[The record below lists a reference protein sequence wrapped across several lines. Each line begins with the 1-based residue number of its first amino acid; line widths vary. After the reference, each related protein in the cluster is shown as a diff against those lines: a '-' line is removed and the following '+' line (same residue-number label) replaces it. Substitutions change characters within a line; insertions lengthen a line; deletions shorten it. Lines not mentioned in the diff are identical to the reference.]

1 MKSEENRAFFDART
15 LIFSILIPLIAGILF
30 SSFIPQPK
38 IGLIEIKEPLDN
50 DVGKSVVEQ
59 IQYANN
65 HPEIR
70 GIVLA
75 LDSPGGTIND
85 TELIYLELNHL
96 RRKMPV
102 VTMVQGLSASGA
114 YYVSLA
120 TDFIYSNPSAMVGNV
135 GVIGQIPPVPIL
147 LEEIYSTGPYKFWG
161 NPRDTYVRQIDMMKR
176 SFLKAV
182 EVGRG
187 DRLAISIEQ
196 VSRGEVYPASEALGY
211 GLIDQLG
218 SQSEAIEKAARLA
231 HIANYEVVNLS
242 QMVDQERSEAS
253 AFYALDENG
262 ESTGYPREPG
272 FYYLYIVDFKGG
284 LQ

>member
-1 MKSEENRAFFDART
+1 MKSEENRIFFDART

-30 SSFIPQPK
+30 SSLIPRPK

-120 TDFIYSNPSAMVGNV
+120 TDYIFSNPSAMVGNV

-176 SFLKAV
+176 TFLKAV

-187 DRLAISIEQ
+187 DRLTIPIEQ

-211 GLIDQLG
+211 GLVDNLG
-218 SQSEAIEKAARLA
+218 SLSEAIEEAARLA
-231 HIANYEVVNLS
+231 HISNYQVVNLS
-242 QMVDQERSEAS
+242 RLVDQEQSETS
-253 AFYALDENG
+253 AFYALDDNG
-262 ESTGYPREPG
+262 ESTGYPKEPG
-272 FYYLYIVDFKGG
+272 FYYLYIADFKEG

>member
-1 MKSEENRAFFDART
+1 MKSEDNRAFFDART
-15 LIFSILIPLIAGILF
+15 LIFSIIIPLIAGILF

-38 IGLIEIKEPLDN
+38 VGLIEIKEPLDN

-218 SQSEAIEKAARLA
+218 SQSEAIEKVARLA
-231 HIANYEVVNLS
+231 HIADYEVVDLS
-242 QMVDQERSEAS
+242 QMVDQEQSETS
-253 AFYALDENG
+253 AFYSLDENG

-272 FYYLYIVDFKGG
+272 FYYLYIADFKGG

>member
-1 MKSEENRAFFDART
+1 MKSEENRTLFDART
-15 LIFSILIPLIAGILF
+15 LIFSILIPLIAGFLL
-30 SSFIPQPK
+30 SSVIPQPK

-50 DVGKSVVEQ
+50 RVGKFIVEQ
-59 IQYANN
+59 IQYAYN
-65 HPEIR
+65 HRDIQ
-70 GIVLA
+70 GVVLV

-96 RRKMPV
+96 RTKMPV

-120 TDFIYSNPSAMVGNV
+120 SDSIFSNPSALVGNV

-147 LEEIYSTGPYKFWG
+147 LEEVYSTGPYKFWG
-161 NPRDTYVRQIDMMKR
+161 SPRDTYVRQIDMMKR

-187 DRLAISIEQ
+187 DRLTISIEK

-211 GLIDQLG
+211 GLIDRLG
-218 SQSEAIEKAARLA
+218 SQSEAIQEAARLA
-231 HIANYEVVNLS
+231 HVANYQVVDLS
-242 QMVDQERSEAS
+242 KLVDQEQSEAS
-253 AFYALDENG
+253 AFYSQDENG
-262 ESTGYPREPG
+262 EITGYPKEPG
-272 FYYLYIVDFKGG
+272 FYYLYIADFKGG

>member
-1 MKSEENRAFFDART
+1 MKSDENRIYFDVRT
-15 LIFSILIPLIAGILF
+15 LIFSILIPLITGILL
-30 SSFIPQPK
+30 SSVIPQPK
-38 IGLIEIKEPLDN
+38 IGIIEIKEPLDN
-50 DVGKSVVEQ
+50 NVGKNVVDQ
-59 IQYANN
+59 IQYAQN
-65 HPEIR
+65 HADIR
-70 GIVLA
+70 GVVIA

-96 RRKMPV
+96 RRRMPV

-114 YYVSLA
+114 YYISLA
-120 TDFIYSNPSAMVGNV
+120 TDFIFSNPSAMVGNV

-187 DRLAISIEQ
+187 ERLAVPIEQ

-218 SQSEAIEKAARLA
+218 SLSEAIEKAARLA
-231 HIANYEVVNLS
+231 HVANYEVVNLS
-242 QMVDQERSEAS
+242 RLVDQEQSEAS

-262 ESTGYPREPG
+262 ESTGYPKDHG
-272 FYYLYIVDFKGG
+272 FYYLYIADFKGG

>member
-1 MKSEENRAFFDART
+1 MKSEDNRAFFDART
-15 LIFSILIPLIAGILF
+15 LIFSILIPLITGILF

-120 TDFIYSNPSAMVGNV
+120 TNFIYSNPSAMVGNV

-187 DRLAISIEQ
+187 DRLSISIEQ

-211 GLIDQLG
+211 GMIDQLG

-242 QMVDQERSEAS
+242 QMVDQEQSEAS

-262 ESTGYPREPG
+262 EITGYPREPG
-272 FYYLYIVDFKGG
+272 FYYLYISDFKGG
-284 LQ
+284 FQ

>member
-1 MKSEENRAFFDART
+1 MKSDENRVLFDART
-15 LIFSILIPLIAGILF
+15 LIFSILIPFVVGTLL
-30 SSFIPQPK
+30 SSVIPQPK
-38 IGLIEIKEPLDN
+38 IGIIEIKEPLDN
-50 DVGKSVVEQ
+50 AVGKNVVDQ
-59 IQYANN
+59 LQYAQN

-70 GIVLA
+70 GVVIA

-96 RRKMPV
+96 RKKIPV

-120 TDFIYSNPSAMVGNV
+120 TDYIFSNPSAMVGNV

-211 GLIDQLG
+211 GLIDELG
-218 SQSEAIEKAARLA
+218 SQSEAIEYAARLA
-231 HIANYEVVNLS
+231 HISNYEVVNLS
-242 QMVDQERSEAS
+242 RLVEQEQSKAS
-253 AFYALDENG
+253 AFYTLDENG
-262 ESTGYPREPG
+262 ESTGYPKEPG
-272 FYYLYIVDFKGG
+272 FYYLYIADFKGG

>member
-187 DRLAISIEQ
+187 NRLAISIEQ

-211 GLIDQLG
+211 GLIDYLG

-242 QMVDQERSEAS
+242 QMVDQEGSGAS

-262 ESTGYPREPG
+262 EITGYPREPG
-272 FYYLYIVDFKGG
+272 FYYLYIADFKGG

>member
-1 MKSEENRAFFDART
+1 MKSEDNRAFFDART

-50 DVGKSVVEQ
+50 DVSKSVVEQ

-135 GVIGQIPPVPIL
+135 GVIGQIPPVPVL

-231 HIANYEVVNLS
+231 HITNYEVVNLS
-242 QMVDQERSEAS
+242 QMVDQERSEAP

-272 FYYLYIVDFKGG
+272 FYYLYIADFKGG

>member
-1 MKSEENRAFFDART
+1 
-15 LIFSILIPLIAGILF
+15 
-30 SSFIPQPK
+30 
-38 IGLIEIKEPLDN
+38 LIEIKEPLDN

-242 QMVDQERSEAS
+242 RMVDQERSEVS

-272 FYYLYIVDFKGG
+272 FYYLYIADFKGG